1 MYVREKPCDFAR
13 TASAASRAAA
23 ACSCLGPGARLP
35 RGRQLAWGKTGLFA
49 RRFATYRVA
58 LSLHVAALARR
69 RPQRPGCVAAALPA
83 RGNQRSQPRRGD
95 GNGLAR
101 GAQGPAH
108 DARQSPPGADSV
120 LGGGETAA
128 EQLETGLQRLQYT
141 DQLPCD
147 EVEALVCGIARNTPH
162 LHRTRWKTLIA
173 FVTRQNH
180 HH

>member
-1 MYVREKPCDFAR
+1 MLAREGPCHFAELLYR
-13 TASAASRAAA
+13 PELEPTHLVWRRPA
-23 ACSCLGPGARLP
+23 PGARLP
-35 RGRQLAWGKTGLFA
+35 CRQQPVRGKTGLFA

-58 LSLHVAALARR
+58 LSLHVAASARR

-101 GAQGPAH
+101 GAQGPEH

-141 DQLPCD
+141 DQLHCD

-162 LHRTRWKTLIA
+162 LHHTRWKTLIA
-173 FVTRQNH
+173 FFERQNH
-180 HH
+180 

>member
-1 MYVREKPCDFAR
+1 MTSWDKQGRRRAWAALRRAGLRAVVTKALAGGLAAYLCVRERETLRLRSNCLAAGEAR
-13 TASAASRAAA
+13 PALSW
-23 ACSCLGPGARLP
+23 LGPEPGLP
-35 RGRQLAWGKTGLFA
+35 RRQLPAWGKTGLFA

-120 LGGGETAA
+120 LGGGETTANTAA
-128 EQLETGLQRLQYT
+128 AQL
-141 DQLPCD
+141 
-147 EVEALVCGIARNTPH
+147 
-162 LHRTRWKTLIA
+162 
-173 FVTRQNH
+173 
-180 HH
+180 

>member
-1 MYVREKPCDFAR
+1 M
-13 TASAASRAAA
+13 AAPAAPA
-23 ACSCLGPGARLP
+23 PGARLP
-35 RGRQLAWGKTGLFA
+35 CGWQLAWGKIGLFA

-58 LSLHVAALARR
+58 LSLPSL
-69 RPQRPGCVAAALPA
+69 
-83 RGNQRSQPRRGD
+83 PRRGD
-95 GNGLAR
+95 AR
-101 GAQGPAH
+101 SVQGVWQLRCPRVATSARSLGAATETAWRAERKALRTTR
-108 DARQSPPGADSV
+108 DNLRRV
-120 LGGGETAA
+120 LIQYSGGGETAA

-141 DQLPCD
+141 DQLHCD

>member
-1 MYVREKPCDFAR
+1 MYVREKPCVFAR
-13 TASAASRAAA
+13 NCLASKQGRGSSSCPGPRSPAALWVAACLGQDRFIRPTLRYIQSCALLAIAAS
-23 ACSCLGPGARLP
+23 
-35 RGRQLAWGKTGLFA
+35 
-49 RRFATYRVA
+49 
-58 LSLHVAALARR
+58 ARR

-141 DQLPCD
+141 DQLHCD